1 MNPTWLPRLL
11 GAATAAY
18 SVAVLVRPS
27 VFLRP
32 TGLAAR
38 KPTPALAAATR
49 AVAGRDL
56 VSSVA
61 MTIAPTGPAL
71 RAAIA
76 VRVGCDA
83 SDALLFAVAL
93 RGRPQRAK
101 AVGVTAGWG
110 TLCGL
115 SALTVPHE

>member
-38 KPTPALAAATR
+38 MPPPALATAAR

-61 MTIAPTGPAL
+61 MAIAPSGPAL

-93 RGRPQRAK
+93 RGRPRAK
-101 AVGVTAGWG
+101 AVGVAAGWG
-110 TLCGL
+110 VLCGL
-115 SALTVPHE
+115 SALTVPYK